1 MRCSRPV
8 SRLAAL
14 LQRPAQSGQQ
24 QGLRLCPRCF
34 GDDTGRQTLA
44 NVVEELRSQGK
55 LPTSSFSSGPIFSTE
70 PGPDGGP
77 AGGFVNIDDDLIADL
92 SPVRAD
98 AETLREDSVG
108 SRGFE
113 DEDED
118 ATANSLVSQAAAARL
133 ARERSFE
140 EAAALSEAELRE
152 RVQRSIEEL
161 VPADTANTV
170 DEAELTPAQVFY
182 LENRDRLVS
191 RAQDYYLEKHR
202 ELQQSRDGD
211 DVEDEWRYYHDPV
224 VRPPKGHLWSTGM
237 EGDGDEHGLENGWLE
252 ATATW
257 PRGQLPSAELLA
269 DLLRAEQARDVSI
282 VDLEE
287 CGRRD
292 IGTFAVLGT
301 GATPQHC
308 RRLGHIVSRAV
319 QACAVPHVEA
329 FCWGARDDEWVVAH
343 CGPIKV
349 HLFTRQCRE
358 DYKLELLWRSPGEF
372 FQFGDF
378 PHYIEVYGTA
388 TEAMTLN
395 GGTHVTQALGSRS
408 RAAIPAPFRDSLH
421 DDLMRADYEA
431 AEDANFATPGNA
443 GPIDVGST
451 RIVNTRSRSEAPW
464 PSPVHDEEL
473 TDDESE
479 PEEGSAEAQPASDPA
494 SDPTPLRRL

>member
-1 MRCSRPV
+1 MQSSRPV

-14 LQRPAQSGQQ
+14 LRRPPQTGRH
-24 QGLRLCPRCF
+24 QGLRLCRQCF
-34 GDDTGRQTLA
+34 SDDSGRQTLA

-55 LPTSSFSSGPIFSTE
+55 LPTSSFSSAPIFSTE

-77 AGGFVNIDDDLIADL
+77 SGGFVNIDNDLIADL
-92 SPVRAD
+92 APVRSD
-98 AETLREDSVG
+98 AEKLRDDAAG
-108 SRGFE
+108 SRDFE

-118 ATANSLVSQAAAARL
+118 VTADSLVSQAAAARL

-161 VPADTANTV
+161 VPSDTADAV
-170 DEAELTPAQVFY
+170 DDAELTPAQVFY
-182 LENRDRLVS
+182 MENRERLVS

-202 ELQQSRDGD
+202 ELQQSRDVD

-224 VRPPKGHLWSTGM
+224 VRPAKGHLWSTGM
-237 EGDGDEHGLENGWLE
+237 EGDGDEHGMENSWLE
-252 ATATW
+252 TTATW

-269 DLLRAEQARDVSI
+269 DLLRAEQARDVCV

-292 IGTFAVLGT
+292 VGTFAVLAT
-301 GATPQHC
+301 GATAQHC
-308 RRLGHIVSRAV
+308 RRLGHVVSKAV

-329 FCWGARDDEWVVAH
+329 FCWSGRDDEWVVAH
-343 CGPIKV
+343 CGSIKV
-349 HLFTRQCRE
+349 HLFTRECRE

-408 RAAIPAPFRDSLH
+408 RAAVPAPFRDSLH
-421 DDLMRADYEA
+421 DELMRADYEA
-431 AEDANFATPGNA
+431 AEDASFSTPGNA
-443 GPIDVGST
+443 GPIDVGRT
-451 RIVNTRSRSEAPW
+451 RAANTRSHSEAPW
-464 PSPVHDEEL
+464 PSPVDDEEL

-479 PEEGSAEAQPASDPA
+479 SEEGGGVAQPASDQ
-494 SDPTPLRRL
+494 TPFRSL